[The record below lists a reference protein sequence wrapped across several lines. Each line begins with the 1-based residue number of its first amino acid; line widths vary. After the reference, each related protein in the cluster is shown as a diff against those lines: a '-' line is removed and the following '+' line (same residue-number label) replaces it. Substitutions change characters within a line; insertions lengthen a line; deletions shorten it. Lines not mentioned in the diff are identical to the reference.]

1 MDNTVGLLSALGAD
15 CWTGREFVQPRL
27 NPRWARVFLSSFVV
41 DHICGHACR
50 WTLFGR
56 NALAMRL
63 LRAERKPRSRS
74 AGLPG
79 STGEPVTAGEVPSRI
94 GS

>member
-15 CWTGREFVQPRL
+15 RWTGREFVQPRF
-27 NPRWARVFLSSFVV
+27 NERWEGVFLSSFVV

-56 NALAMRL
+56 NALAIRL

-79 STGEPVTAGEVPSRI
+79 STGGTCDGGGSAVTHK
-94 GS
+94 

>member
-27 NPRWARVFLSSFVV
+27 NPRWARVFLSISLSITFAAMLVDGLFLDEIAGNEVV
-41 DHICGHACR
+41 AQRGSPA
-50 WTLFGR
+50 
-56 NALAMRL
+56 
-63 LRAERKPRSRS
+63 RAARDFPVPR
-74 AGLPG
+74 GV
-79 STGEPVTAGEVPSRI
+79 PVTAGEVPSRI